1 MRIDTEKYDYRNLK
15 PSDKAQVDA
24 IENTKQNVLNK
35 AVVEDFLETNNV
47 NGDALRG
54 VYRDVLGG
62 FVEYLKERCEYCKID
77 FIMET
82 IDNYTEAEYNELRRN
97 ALATQ
102 TVASG
107 V

>member
-35 AVVEDFLETNNV
+35 TVVEDFLETNNV
-47 NGDALRG
+47 NGNALRG
-54 VYRDVLGG
+54 VYRDVLDG

-77 FIMET
+77 FIMEA
-82 IDNYTEAEYNELRRN
+82 IDNYTEAEYNELHRN
-97 ALATQ
+97 AFATQ
-102 TVASG
+102 TAAKG